1 MTPVIIGLNVAVFF
15 AQTLADRFAPDV
27 VERIMELGLLQPNNL
42 TWWTLLSYAFLHAGF
57 MHIFGNMLFLWVFG
71 TAVEDKLGRLG
82 FAALYLAGAVAAGG
96 LHAMFQDNPVL
107 GASGAVAAVTGAFLV
122 FFPRVDIKVL
132 LFFLIIGVY
141 SIPAWFFIVFAIAKD
156 FLFAGLGTGGVA
168 HLAHIGG
175 YLLGFTAAMTLLAT
189 GLVARE
195 GYDLFS
201 IAAHAKRRRDFLE
214 SGHIRENSVRA
225 AEASTVAVDDELA
238 NARAEISRLAAAG
251 QPDQAARAWVEFKS
265 RYAQAAP
272 GTTTMGRKTQLDIA
286 NVLFQAGDH
295 TQAADAY
302 ERFAEV
308 YPADPEAARVRVM
321 LALIATRYLQQ
332 SDRARAALSGI
343 RGKLTDPDQHALAL
357 QLKEELNAA

>member
-1 MTPVIIGLNVAVFF
+1 VLIILNVAMFL

-27 VERIMELGLLQPNNL
+27 AGRIMELGLLQPNNL

-71 TAVEDKLGRLG
+71 TAVEDKLGRVG
-82 FAALYLAGAVAAGG
+82 FAALYIAGAVAAGG

-156 FLFAGLGTGGVA
+156 FLFAGLGMGGVA
-168 HLAHIGG
+168 YLAHIGG
-175 YLLGFTAAMTLLAT
+175 YLLGFTAAMTLLAS
-189 GLVARE
+189 GIVARE

-201 IAAHAKRRRDFLE
+201 IATRAKRRRDFLE
-214 SGHIRENSVRA
+214 SGHIKDQAVRA
-225 AEASTVAVDDELA
+225 AEAATVVVDDELA
-238 NARAEISRLAAAG
+238 TARAEISRLAAAG

-265 RYAQAAP
+265 RYSQAAT

-286 NVLFQAGDH
+286 NILLQAGDH

-308 YPADPEAARVRVM
+308 YPSDPEAARVRVM

-332 SDRARAALSGI
+332 RERARAALAGI